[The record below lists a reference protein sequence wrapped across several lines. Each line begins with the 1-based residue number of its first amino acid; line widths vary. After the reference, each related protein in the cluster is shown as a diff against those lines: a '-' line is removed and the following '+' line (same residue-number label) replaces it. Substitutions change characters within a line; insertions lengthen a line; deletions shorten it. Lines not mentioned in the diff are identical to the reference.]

1 MIQYIYLKNWK
12 SCSDQIY
19 SGGGRAYHQR
29 VGKAYFQEEYSGS
42 IELFFAII
50 VITKIIVVIVIQ
62 IITIV
67 I

>member
-1 MIQYIYLKNWK
+1 MVLDCGW
-12 SCSDQIY
+12 S
-19 SGGGRAYHQR
+19 YHQR
-29 VGKAYFQEEYSGS
+29 VGKAYFQEEYSDS

-50 VITKIIVVIVIQ
+50 IITKIIVVIVIQ